1 MSTYHRSSVVRV
13 LICAGL
19 IATLVSGC
27 ASFSSGKKKS
37 SDFSCKGMPEGS
49 VCMDPIEV
57 YESTN
62 GDVSDVNA
70 DSMLST
76 QPASESTKG
85 GKKKTNGTVV
95 PVVVQRNLV
104 VAPTSP
110 KPILEEAQVMRVWVA
125 PFIDAN
131 QDLQWPGHIFTEV
144 TPRRWSFGERDV
156 ENIRSVVPL
165 QLASGKEESQNQS
178 LPGTRK
184 PSYVPGRAPTT
195 PNPTESIPPGP
206 SYMRDQGPDL
216 NARPYAPGSELMD
229 YN

>member
-1 MSTYHRSSVVRV
+1 MSTIHRLSRAS
-13 LICAGL
+13 IL
-19 IATLVSGC
+19 IAAGIGILLATGC
-27 ASFSSGKKKS
+27 ASFGSDAKKS

-49 VCMDPIEV
+49 VCKTPLEV

-62 GDVSDVNA
+62 GDGAA
-70 DSMLST
+70 DAPVTSSPST
-76 QPASESTKG
+76 ES
-85 GKKKTNGTVV
+85 GKKDKGKGKDV

-104 VAPTSP
+104 VSPPSP

-165 QLASGKEESQNQS
+165 QLSAGSEASENQS
-178 LPGTRK
+178 LPGAQRPPYT
-184 PSYVPGRAPTT
+184 PGRAPAPSTE
-195 PNPTESIPPGP
+195 NPTESIAPGP

-216 NARPYAPGSELMD
+216 RARPYAPGGEYMD

>member
-1 MSTYHRSSVVRV
+1 MIPIHRSSRAS
-13 LICAGL
+13 IL
-19 IATLVSGC
+19 IAAGIGILLISGC
-27 ASFSSGKKKS
+27 SSFGSGAKKS

-49 VCMDPIEV
+49 VCKTPLEI

-62 GDVSDVNA
+62 GDGIVGASAASTPDT
-70 DSMLST
+70 DSG
-76 QPASESTKG
+76 TKG
-85 GKKKTNGTVV
+85 KGKGKDV

-104 VAPTSP
+104 VSPPSP

-165 QLASGKEESQNQS
+165 QLSAGSEARENQS
-178 LPGTRK
+178 LPGVPR
-184 PSYVPGRAPTT
+184 PSYVPGRPPTPST
-195 PNPTESIPPGP
+195 ANPTESIPPGP
-206 SYMRDQGPDL
+206 TYMRDQGPDL
-216 NARPYAPGSELMD
+216 RARPYAPGGEYLD